1 MTGQLQL
8 QRDTEIFLSTK
19 DLSSGDAHTS
29 MTPSNTWKLEILAG
43 YAASQAAGTQDIN
56 SMESGLNPDR
66 SSRRFNINVQPI
78 DWNFQTYLR
87 PSGGENAVAGNVSG
101 GTTTSNARPVADWFL
116 WQALF
121 SNTQPST
128 GTAEQSAWQTGGK
141 FDLVE
146 RAAAANSATHTSNFG
161 SAQENHL
168 YVKMDNVIYQI
179 SNAAVESAEVNGAID
194 GIAMTSWTGK
204 GTNLI
209 ELTGST
215 RNGAVSVFGGVLNTG
230 ASVTANANSR
240 AATAVAAYHPWAV
253 SNVQGTQT
261 VASFIKNRL
270 GTVVL
275 THTTEAGTATSY
287 TFPVTA
293 MSLSVKNNLSYLTP
307 EEMTKLNQP
316 IGQFSGAREITG
328 SVSAYL
334 RADTAGT
341 AQFLRNIA
349 ADTRPT
355 FAQTANANIRIGGN
369 AAPYV
374 AFYMPAVQF
383 QIPTHNIED
392 IISVNM
398 DFKAQEPLASEGY
411 GGELVVFAKK

>member
-19 DLSSGDAHTS
+19 NLAGGDAFS
-29 MTPSNTWKLEILAG
+29 SLTPANTWKLEILAG

-66 SSRRFNINVQPI
+66 SSRRFNINVQPV

-87 PSGGENAVAGNVSG
+87 PTGIENVGNVAGGTVTGNVK
-101 GTTTSNARPVADWFL
+101 PVADWMM
-116 WQALF
+116 WQALL
-121 SNTQPST
+121 SNTTPAN
-128 GTAEQSAWQTGGK
+128 GAAEQSAWQTGGK
-141 FDLVE
+141 FDIVE
-146 RAAAANSATHTSNFG
+146 RAATANVATHTSNFG

-179 SNAAVESAEVNGAID
+179 ANAAVESAEVSGAID
-194 GIAMTSWTGK
+194 GIAMTTWTGK

-209 ELTGST
+209 ELTGAT
-215 RNGAVSVFGGVLNTG
+215 RNAAVSVFGGYLNTG
-230 ASVTANANSR
+230 ASVTANANSY

-253 SNVQGTQT
+253 ANVFGTQT

-270 GTVVL
+270 GTVTL
-275 THTTEAGTATSY
+275 THTTEAGSATGY
-287 TFPVTA
+287 TFPITA
-293 MSLSVKNNLSYLTP
+293 MSVSVKNNLSYLTP

-334 RADTAGT
+334 RADTGGT

-383 QIPTHNIED
+383 QIPVHNIQD
-392 IISVNM
+392 IISVNI
-398 DFKAQEPLASEGY
+398 DFKAQEPITNEGT
-411 GGELVVFAKK
+411 GGELVLFAKK

>member
-19 DLSSGDAHTS
+19 NLSSGDVHTS

-66 SSRRFNINVQPI
+66 SSRRFNINVQPV

-87 PSGGENAVAGNVSG
+87 PTGSENATAGNTSG
-101 GTTTSNARPVADWFL
+101 GTTTSNAKPVADWFM
-116 WQALF
+116 WQALL
-121 SNTQPST
+121 SNTPPST
-128 GTAEQSAWQTGGK
+128 GTAEQSVWQTGGK
-141 FDLVE
+141 FDTLE

-179 SNAAVESAEVNGAID
+179 ANAAVESAEVSGAID
-194 GIAMTSWTGK
+194 GIAMTTWTGK

-209 ELTGST
+209 ELTGAT
-215 RNGAVSVFGGVLNTG
+215 RNGAVAVFGGVLNTG
-230 ASVTANANSR
+230 ASVTGNANSR

-275 THTTEAGTATSY
+275 AHTTEAGVATSY

-293 MSLSVKNNLSYLTP
+293 MSLSVVNNLSYLTP

-369 AAPYV
+369 SAPYV

-383 QIPTHNIED
+383 QIPVHNIQD

-398 DFKAQEPLASEGY
+398 DFKAQEPLANEGF
-411 GGELVVFAKK
+411 GGELVLFAKK